1 MSLTVVFGET
11 ALRALARVRSEDKE
25 AFTQI
30 RQILA
35 ALADE
40 PHPDGA
46 IAWGGASIFRLHA
59 GNARILY
66 EVDDDASAVYI
77 INIGRI
83 S

>member
-1 MSLTVVFGET
+1 MSLTVVFQET

-46 IAWGGASIFRLHA
+46 NPWGGTSIFRLHT
-59 GNARILY
+59 GSARILY
-66 EVDDDASAVYI
+66 EVDDEALVIYI
-77 INIGRI
+77 INIVHI

>member
-1 MSLTVVFGET
+1 MSLTVVFRET
-11 ALRALARVRSEDKE
+11 ALRTLAHTRSDDKE
-25 AFTQI
+25 TFTQI
-30 RQILA
+30 RQTLA
-35 ALADE
+35 ALADQ

-46 IAWGGASIFRLHA
+46 VAWGATGIFRLHA

-66 EVDDDASAVYI
+66 EIDDEASTVYI

>member
-1 MSLTVVFGET
+1 MTLTVVFRET

-40 PHPDGA
+40 PHPDGV
-46 IAWGGASIFRLHA
+46 IAWGGTSIFRLHA

-66 EVDDDASAVYI
+66 EVDDEASVVYI

>member
-1 MSLTVVFGET
+1 VSLSVVFRET

-46 IAWGGASIFRLHA
+46 IAWGGTSIFRLHA
-59 GNARILY
+59 DNARILY
-66 EVDDDASAVYI
+66 EVDDEASVVYI